1 MRPLVAVFDVDGT
14 LLRGDCLWL
23 AARRS
28 RGPLK
33 QWVAALA
40 CLPWLIGWQ
49 LKLVSTGRFKQ
60 QAIAAFQICEGFNRA
75 EAHGLGVAD
84 WLTELRGQLQPEALE
99 RLRRHQSR
107 GDRVLLCSASP
118 RMLLQPLADWL
129 GVELLCTELQR
140 SDGHWQPRLA
150 SANCKGP
157 EKILRLRE
165 HLGALE
171 DLVIE
176 AYGDSKGDREL
187 LQAATRPHYRSFV
200 DQSVPYP
207 AFSLGSLLPV
217 VALALLVYGLL
228 GIWSQGDQLL
238 PLLRSLWPQIAL
250 GLLLV
255 LAGYG
260 IRYGRWRLLLAAVD
274 QRPPVA
280 ADSRIWFGSYAF
292 TATPGKSGEAVRSL
306 LLKRECQVPI
316 PPTLMA
322 LVVERLTDGTA
333 VLLLLL
339 LNVSLLLRWQVPL
352 LVPIGLAVGIAIGA
366 AGLCRNQ
373 GAQGRLRSITLRL
386 LPRKLAG
393 AGSESLSALKALLQ
407 PRVVLQATLI
417 GALAWSLEGVSL
429 WLLLRGMGIE
439 GIVIGGATIA
449 HTAAGLLGALTLLPG
464 GLGSTEAGTVGL
476 LALQGVGM
484 AAATPA
490 TLLIRL
496 MTLWFATALGIG
508 CLLWTSKATFTKTI
522 ARRNSELG
530 KPLPRSR
537 STVPLSSAAP
547 ARWPARSAS
556 SSPAGAAAASTWS
569 RVMQPGTSSWPQSSQ
584 SSSAPE

>member
-1 MRPLVAVFDVDGT
+1 MRPLIAVFDVDGT

-28 RGPLK
+28 RGPIGQL
-33 QWVAALA
+33 VAAVA

-49 LKLVSTGRFKQ
+49 LKLVSTARFKQ
-60 QAIAAFQICEGFNRA
+60 QAIAAFQICEAFNRA
-75 EAHGLGVAD
+75 EDHGLGTFD
-84 WLTELRGQLQPEALE
+84 WLMELRGQLLPDALG
-99 RLRRHQSR
+99 RLRWHQAR

-118 RMLLQPLADWL
+118 RMLVQPLAAWL

-140 SDGHWQPRLA
+140 INGYWQPTLA

-157 EKILRLRE
+157 EKVLRLRA
-165 HLGALE
+165 HLGPLE
-171 DLVIE
+171 GLEIE

-187 LQAATRPHYRSFV
+187 LLAAERPHYRSFA
-200 DQSVPYP
+200 DQPVPYP
-207 AFSLGSLLPV
+207 AFSLGPLLPV
-217 VALALLVYGLL
+217 VALALLGYGLL
-228 GIWSQGDQLL
+228 GIWSKGNQLL
-238 PLLRSLWPQIAL
+238 PLLRSLWPQILL
-250 GLLLV
+250 GLMLV

-260 IRYGRWRLLLAAVD
+260 IRYGRWRVLLAAVN

-280 ADSRIWFGSYAF
+280 ADSRIWMGSYAL

-306 LLKRECQVPI
+306 LLKQQCQVPL

-352 LVPIGLAVGIAIGA
+352 LVPSGLAGGIAISA
-366 AGLCRNQ
+366 VALSRNQ
-373 GAQGRLRSITLRL
+373 GAQGRLRSIVLRL
-386 LPRKLAG
+386 LPSELTG
-393 AGSESLSALKALLQ
+393 AGSEGLSALKALLQ
-407 PRVVLQATLI
+407 PRLLLQATVI

-429 WLLLRGMGIE
+429 WLLLKGMGVE
-439 GIVIGGATIA
+439 GIGIGGATIA

-464 GLGSTEAGTVGL
+464 GLGSTEVGTVGL
-476 LALQGVGM
+476 LALQGVGV

-496 MTLWFATALGIG
+496 MTLWFATALGVG
-508 CLLWTSKATFTKTI
+508 CLLWP
-522 ARRNSELG
+522 AR
-530 KPLPRSR
+530 PRS
-537 STVPLSSAAP
+537 
-547 ARWPARSAS
+547 
-556 SSPAGAAAASTWS
+556 
-569 RVMQPGTSSWPQSSQ
+569 
-584 SSSAPE
+584 